1 MMKDESRLIFVSKN
15 QQKIK
20 EFKISRIKLF
30 SSVTIFLLVV
40 LAIGKFTLDYM
51 VDFSVNNEMKRLE
64 RTNTVLESRLE
75 EMKNK
80 IQLLSGQINVITQK
94 DDQLRTVLG
103 LDAIDEDIRKVGIGG
118 TRYDFDINDE
128 VSGFNENISLS
139 KQLTEVAKLER
150 EINLELKS
158 YQELLN
164 TYNAKQD
171 SMAYLPALRP
181 VVKGVLSSDF
191 GMRTHP
197 ILKYRRYHEGV
208 DISAPRGTPVYAT
221 ADGIVRFA
229 GRNGGYGN
237 VVYLNH
243 HYGFETRYGHLN
255 KFVVRNG
262 QIVKRGEKI
271 GEIGST
277 GLSNAPHLHYEVRYN
292 GQPVD
297 PKNYYFDDQILNER
311 VVAGTMSSK

>member
-30 SSVTIFLLVV
+30 SYVTIFFLVL
-40 LAIGKFTLDYM
+40 LAIGKYSLDFM

-80 IQLLSGQINVITQK
+80 IHLLSGQINVITQK

-139 KQLTEVAKLER
+139 KQLTEVSKLER

-158 YQELLN
+158 YQELLS

-181 VVKGVLSSDF
+181 VVKGVISSDF

-208 DISAPRGTPVYAT
+208 DISAARGTPVYAT

-311 VVAGTMSSK
+311 VVAGALSSK

>member
-1 MMKDESRLIFVSKN
+1 MKDESRLIFVSKN